1 MSKEQHKSLTDKQK
15 ENIKKYIV
23 FSLMF
28 LAFAGI
34 MYYLFA
40 PKTEEQTTDKNPNGM
55 NVSIP
60 EASNTNLLGDKKTAY
75 EKQLLEEE
83 REQKQQA
90 IADLSQ
96 MFDGGDTIVNNNH
109 YTPKVSVGRNDKN
122 SIRSSVNAYKDIHNT
137 LDNFYVKDNS
147 ETEELKEE
155 LEELKKQ
162 LAERQNTENSMDR
175 QLEMMEKS
183 YQMASKYL
191 PMNTPNGQQG
201 QTSQTTQTQKRFDV
215 KPVKQYRPSVVSS
228 LQGTFSDNAFSTA
241 VGYKKEKI
249 KNTIKA
255 CIHRTTTI
263 RQGESLPL
271 RLLEDVMVG
280 NIHIPA
286 QTVLVA
292 IPQIRGNRM
301 LLTIATVQY
310 QGTLLPVDLSAYDL
324 DGQEGLF
331 IPGTLEQNAVK
342 EVLGS
347 IGKSS
352 SSASPFSMTNNS
364 VGEQL
369 LTDVGKGVVQGTS
382 NYLSNK
388 IQDVKIK
395 VKAGHSLL
403 LYSKKE
409 NQ

>member
-1 MSKEQHKSLTDKQK
+1 MSTNQQKGLTDKQK
-15 ENIKKYIV
+15 ENIKKYTV

-40 PKTEEQTTDKNPNGM
+40 PKTDTQATETNPNGM

-60 EASNTNLLGDKKTAY
+60 EASQTNLLGDKKTAY
-75 EKQLLEEE
+75 EKQLLEQE
-83 REQKQQA
+83 REQKQQS

-96 MFDGGDTIVNNNH
+96 MFVQGDSTG
-109 YTPKVSVGRNDKN
+109 VGQNPH
-122 SIRSSVNAYKDIHNT
+122 RSSVGTNDRTSIASSVRAYRDIHNT
-137 LDNFYVKDNS
+137 LDNFYIEDNS
-147 ETEELKEE
+147 ETEELKKE

-162 LAERQNTENSMDR
+162 LQDKGDDR
-175 QLEMMEKS
+175 SNVDKQLEMMEKS

-191 PMNTPNGQQG
+191 PINANERQVN
-201 QTSQTTQTQKRFDV
+201 QTLESTKRLDV
-215 KPVKQYRPSVVSS
+215 KPVKQYRKSVVSS
-228 LQGTFSDNAFSTA
+228 LQGAISKNGFATA
-241 VGYKKEKI
+241 VGTEDNVL

-255 CIHRTTTI
+255 CVHKTTVI

-271 RLLEDVMVG
+271 RLLEDVVVG
-280 NIHIPA
+280 NVHIPA
-286 QTVLVA
+286 QTVVIA
-292 IPQIRGNRM
+292 MPQIRGNRM
-301 LLTIATVQY
+301 LLNISTLHY
-310 QGTLLPVDLSAYDL
+310 QEAILPVDLSAYDL

-342 EVLGS
+342 EVLSG
-347 IGKSS
+347 IGKASG
-352 SSASPFSMTNNS
+352 SANTFSMNS
-364 VGEQL
+364 SVSQQL
-369 LTDVGKGVVQGTS
+369 LTDVGKGVIQGAS
-382 NYLSNK
+382 NYLSHK